1 MKEQLSILT
10 EGRLT
15 IICSKDATGCHQGG
29 EWNLV
34 KVKKRDNESFSQ
46 LMRRFR
52 KKVTRSKVLSENRK
66 RRFFTSKSEERR
78 LAKKKAIR
86 KLHQKQF

>member
-1 MKEQLSILT
+1 M
-10 EGRLT
+10 
-15 IICSKDATGCHQGG
+15 
-29 EWNLV
+29 V

-52 KKVTRSKVLSENRK
+52 KKVTRSKVLSEHRK

-78 LAKKKAIR
+78 IEKKKAIR
-86 KLHQKQF
+86 KMQRKNFD

>member
-1 MKEQLSILT
+1 M
-10 EGRLT
+10 
-15 IICSKDATGCHQGG
+15 
-29 EWNLV
+29 V

-52 KKVTRSKVLSENRK
+52 KKVTKSKVLSENRK

-78 LAKKKAIR
+78 IAKKKAIR
-86 KLHQKQF
+86 KMQQRSRD

>member
-1 MKEQLSILT
+1 
-10 EGRLT
+10 
-15 IICSKDATGCHQGG
+15 
-29 EWNLV
+29 LV

-52 KKVTRSKVLSENRK
+52 KKVTRSKVLSEHRK

-78 LAKKKAIR
+78 IEKKKAIR
-86 KLHQKQF
+86 KMRRKNFD

>member
-1 MKEQLSILT
+1 
-10 EGRLT
+10 
-15 IICSKDATGCHQGG
+15 
-29 EWNLV
+29 LV

-52 KKVTRSKVLSENRK
+52 KKVTKAKVLSENRK

-78 LAKKKAIR
+78 IAKKKAIR
-86 KLHQKQF
+86 KMQQRNRD

>member
-1 MKEQLSILT
+1 M
-10 EGRLT
+10 
-15 IICSKDATGCHQGG
+15 
-29 EWNLV
+29 V

-52 KKVTRSKVLSENRK
+52 KKVTRSKVLSEHRK

-78 LAKKKAIR
+78 IAKKKAIR
-86 KLHQKQF
+86 KAQRKNLT

>member
-1 MKEQLSILT
+1 M
-10 EGRLT
+10 
-15 IICSKDATGCHQGG
+15 
-29 EWNLV
+29 V

-52 KKVTRSKVLSENRK
+52 KKVTRSKVLSEHRK

-78 LAKKKAIR
+78 IAKKKAIR
-86 KLHQKQF
+86 KMQRKNFS

>member
-1 MKEQLSILT
+1 LI
-10 EGRLT
+10 
-15 IICSKDATGCHQGG
+15 
-29 EWNLV
+29 
-34 KVKKRDNESFSQ
+34 KVERRGNESFSQ

-78 LAKKKAIR
+78 IAKKKAIR
-86 KLHQKQF
+86 KMRQRN